1 MCCFEVFSVEES
13 KSPVL
18 QDHMPLCSR
27 LTRLWFYIIYAT
39 AHRVKVSV
47 LDQWWLSGR
56 GFYCT
61 CFFAFNEICQW
72 QFDYLPP
79 WKRKE
84 QFEESLTFPLL
95 STITCSAF
103 SIFCISSV
111 QSAPY
116 VPHKYLWFSE
126 NFTMNLYS
134 LSLMEMKCA
143 CVCMCICCVP
153 ESDLLWIS
161 LTGRWASRQSPVC
174 IFNKAERMHGK
185 NDVVSLV
192 CISLFFEEKGTRQ
205 RRRQRKR
212 GTKVTLAWGIVI
224 LPPQCDADFK
234 TLLPHSSHGTME
246 LLCTV
251 ARINMPSSC
260 INLPLNPKKC
270 FSGKTWPRN
279 VKWLRSS
286 VLRWEEIMQ
295 RTNLLAE
302 VINHKLFYSY
312 SQSAG

>member
-1 MCCFEVFSVEES
+1 
-13 KSPVL
+13 
-18 QDHMPLCSR
+18 MPLCSR

-103 SIFCISSV
+103 SISCISSV

-116 VPHKYLWFSE
+116 VPHNYLWFSE

-192 CISLFFEEKGTRQ
+192 CISLFFWRERNQTKTETEKERDKGDTGLGHRHI
-205 RRRQRKR
+205 
-212 GTKVTLAWGIVI
+212 T
-224 LPPQCDADFK
+224 
-234 TLLPHSSHGTME
+234 S
-246 LLCTV
+246 TV
-251 ARINMPSSC
+251 WCWFQNIAPS
-260 INLPLNPKKC
+260 
-270 FSGKTWPRN
+270 FQPRN
-279 VKWLRSS
+279 HGA
-286 VLRWEEIMQ
+286 IMYCSTDKHAVFMYQ
-295 RTNLLAE
+295 FTTE
-302 VINHKLFYSY
+302 P
-312 SQSAG
+312 

>member
-18 QDHMPLCSR
+18 QDHMPLCSQ

-39 AHRVKVSV
+39 AHWVKVSV

-61 CFFAFNEICQW
+61 CFFAFNETCQW
-72 QFDYLPP
+72 QFDYLPL

-95 STITCSAF
+95 STIACSAF

-111 QSAPY
+111 HSAPY
-116 VPHKYLWFSE
+116 VSHKYLWFSE

-134 LSLMEMKCA
+134 LSLTEWKCA

-174 IFNKAERMHGK
+174 IFNKAETMQAG
-185 NDVVSLV
+185 LV
-192 CISLFFEEKGTRQ
+192 YCLLSVFLFFKKRKEPDKDREAEKERDKGDTGLGHRHI
-205 RRRQRKR
+205 
-212 GTKVTLAWGIVI
+212 T
-224 LPPQCDADFK
+224 
-234 TLLPHSSHGTME
+234 S
-246 LLCTV
+246 TV
-251 ARINMPSSC
+251 WCWFQNIAPS
-260 INLPLNPKKC
+260 
-270 FSGKTWPRN
+270 FQPRN
-279 VKWLRSS
+279 HGA
-286 VLRWEEIMQ
+286 IMYCSTGKHAVFMYQ
-295 RTNLLAE
+295 FTTE
-302 VINHKLFYSY
+302 P
-312 SQSAG
+312 